1 MNGQQ
6 MKNKILEWQPMSG
19 RPIPA
24 GAFTITPQSQA
35 LTLRLP
41 FVGLGWA
48 RPTAI
53 LVQQGAQTENVPIKD
68 LSGRYV
74 LLAILAA
81 LPLALILTHS
91 LSKPPTPNSS
101 SNYELS
107 AKL

>member
-1 MNGQQ
+1 
-6 MKNKILEWQPMSG
+6 MKNNNLQWQTMNG

-24 GAFTITPQSQA
+24 GAFTLTPQSQA
-35 LTLRLP
+35 FTLRLP
-41 FVGLGWA
+41 FGGAGWA

-53 LVQQGAQTENVPIKD
+53 LVQQGQQTEKVLVKD

-81 LPLALILTHS
+81 LSLALILTHS